1 MTHET
6 DDPQP
11 PYVRA
16 TMPEASA
23 IAIGQR
29 LIMDGQQTFT
39 VLRVDQ
45 CRRRD
50 GTIRTMIS
58 WSAPCA
64 DCGEIF
70 YGASVAGGGMPTRRC
85 FSHRFGGRPVV
96 GGVRRKRV
104 TVAWL
109 PPENEAGAGN
119 DPTTGPASA

>member
-1 MTHET
+1 MNHQV
-6 DDPQP
+6 DIHKP
-11 PYVRA
+11 PHVRA

-39 VLRVDQ
+39 VLRVDP

-50 GTIRTMIS
+50 GSIRTMIT

-64 DCGEIF
+64 DCGETF

-85 FSHRFGGRPVV
+85 FAHRFAGRPVM
-96 GGVRRKRV
+96 GGVKRRRV
-104 TVAWL
+104 TAEWL
-109 PPENEAGAGN
+109 PPEKEAGAE
-119 DPTTGPASA
+119 DKPATGPTSA